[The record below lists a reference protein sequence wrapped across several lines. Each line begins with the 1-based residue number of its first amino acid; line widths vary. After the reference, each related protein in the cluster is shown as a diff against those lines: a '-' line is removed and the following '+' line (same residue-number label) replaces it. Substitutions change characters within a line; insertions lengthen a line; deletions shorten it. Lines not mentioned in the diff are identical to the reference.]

1 MNSHGANI
9 FEIAKNEGI
18 EIKDIRDFSSNINPL
33 GPSKKALDEL
43 KNNLNL
49 LSSYPNVDYVDLK
62 KSISTYADCKSEN
75 IVLGLGSTEILKDAI
90 NFFAPKISMI
100 LSPCYSEYEREL
112 KKISSKIIEYNLE
125 EKNNFKINLD
135 EIIKII
141 NEKKVEFLIFA
152 NPNNPTG
159 TILKS
164 QEIEKI
170 LNETKT
176 KILVDETYIEFTN
189 RDVYSSTSLTKFYKN
204 LIVVRGTSKFFALP
218 GIRLGYGI
226 SSNED
231 LLKYF
236 KEKEILWQIN
246 SVAEICGKVM
256 FSDEKY
262 IDEVYEFIKSRR
274 DYFYKE
280 ISKIK
285 NLKAFESYGNFIL
298 VKILKGIDAGKL
310 RQKLMEKGL
319 VIRNCENFKNL
330 DNSYFRFCILDDD
343 ANEKLLKNLKI
354 IYQEV
359 KGWKKIKIL
368 KIYFWDLA

>member
-1 MNSHGANI
+1 MNSHGANV

-18 EIKDIRDFSSNINPL
+18 EIKDIKDFSSNINPL

-49 LSSYPNVDYVDLK
+49 LSSYPDVDYVDLK

-170 LNETKT
+170 LNETDT
-176 KILVDETYIEFTN
+176 KILVDETYVEFT
-189 RDVYSSTSLTKFYKN
+189 DMKVYSSSKLIDFYEN
-204 LIVVRGTSKFFALP
+204 LFVVRGTSKFFALP
-218 GIRLGYGI
+218 GIRLGYGL
-226 SSNED
+226 SSND
-231 LLKYF
+231 KLLKFF

-256 FSDEKY
+256 FSDKEYIEK
-262 IDEVYEFIKSRR
+262 VYNFIKTRR
-274 DYFYKE
+274 EYFYE
-280 ISKIK
+280 EVSKIK

-298 VKILKGIDAGKL
+298 VKILKGLNSKNL
-310 RQKLMEKGL
+310 REKLMKKGL
-319 VIRNCENFKNL
+319 VIRDCQTFRNL
-330 DNSYFRFCILDDD
+330 DDSYFRFCLLDDD
-343 ANEKLLKNLKI
+343 ANKKLLENLKL

-359 KGWKKIKIL
+359 K
-368 KIYFWDLA
+368 

>member
-1 MNSHGANI
+1 MNSHGANV

-49 LSSYPNVDYVDLK
+49 LSSYPDVDYVDLK

-170 LNETKT
+170 LNETDT
-176 KILVDETYIEFTN
+176 KILVDETYVEFT
-189 RDVYSSTSLTKFYKN
+189 DMKVYSSSKLIDFYEN
-204 LIVVRGTSKFFALP
+204 LFVVRGTSKFFALP
-218 GIRLGYGI
+218 GIRLGYGL
-226 SSNED
+226 SSND
-231 LLKYF
+231 KLLKFF

-256 FSDEKY
+256 FSDKEY
-262 IDEVYEFIKSRR
+262 IDEVYNFIKTRR
-274 DYFYKE
+274 EYFYE
-280 ISKIK
+280 EVSKIK
-285 NLKAFESYGNFIL
+285 NLKVYESYGNFIL
-298 VKILKGIDAGKL
+298 VKILKGLNSKNL
-310 RQKLMEKGL
+310 REKLMKKGL
-319 VIRNCENFKNL
+319 VIRDCQTFRNL
-330 DNSYFRFCILDDD
+330 DDSYFRFCLLDDD
-343 ANEKLLKNLKI
+343 ANKKLLENLKL

-359 KGWKKIKIL
+359 K
-368 KIYFWDLA
+368 

>member
-49 LSSYPNVDYVDLK
+49 LSSYPDVDYVDLK
-62 KSISTYADCKSEN
+62 KSISTYSDCKSEN

-135 EIIKII
+135 EIIKTI

-164 QEIEKI
+164 KEIEKI
-170 LNETKT
+170 LNETDA

-189 RDVYSSTSLTKFYKN
+189 KDVYSSTSLTKNYKN

-226 SSNED
+226 SSNTE
-231 LLKYF
+231 LLNFF

-256 FSDEKY
+256 FSDERY
-262 IDEVYEFIKSRR
+262 IDEVYEFIRSRR

-285 NLKAFESYGNFIL
+285 NLKVFESYGNFIL
-298 VKILKGIDAGKL
+298 IKILKGINSTSL
-310 RQKLMEKGL
+310 RENLLVDGL
-319 VIRNCENFKNL
+319 VVRDCKSFKNL
-330 DNSYFRFCILDDD
+330 DNSYFRICILDDD
-343 ANEKLLKNLKI
+343 ANEKLLEKLKEI
-354 IYQEV
+354 
-359 KGWKKIKIL
+359 
-368 KIYFWDLA
+368 F